1 MSDFKSQ
8 KRLSVVCGIIAAAWA
23 VLSVAFPMEFFSIFF
38 ASRTGSNLLL
48 CLMAFVIAVPLTL
61 CASLALKRDIKLYF
75 TVPLNI
81 ICQVSFI
88 YLYSIYEFRYNKPYV
103 MLLIVTAHLLLTA
116 VIYNRAKPVAKSRP
130 KDSKGKAKKKNGSK
144 SGSTAPDLLTSITAA
159 AMTTAVAY
167 SLYTLIF
174 NIMVRVFVE

>member
-1 MSDFKSQ
+1 
-8 KRLSVVCGIIAAAWA
+8 
-23 VLSVAFPMEFFSIFF
+23 MEFFSIFF
-38 ASRTGSNLLL
+38 ASKAGSNLLL

-61 CASLALKRDIKLYF
+61 CASLALRRDIKLYL

-81 ICQVSFI
+81 VCQVAFI

-103 MLLIVTAHLLLTA
+103 MLIIAVAHLLLTA
-116 VIYNRAKPVAKSRP
+116 VIYNRSKPVAGSRP
-130 KDSKGKAKKKNGSK
+130 KNGKGKAKTRKQSK
-144 SGSTAPDLLTSITAA
+144 AKSSSTAPDFLTSFTAA
-159 AMTTAVAY
+159 AITTAVAY